1 MAFRR
6 SGVALAE
13 PEVLEGA
20 ADLRLVGLLL
30 ASAMIP
36 FSVLDLVPI
45 IASAATSLV
54 IVHLAGGTS
63 TIRVGSGGIMLPNHA
78 PLAIVEQLGTLES
91 LFPRRI
97 DLGMECAPGGSGGSF
112 PQDVMELQGHFCPVL
127 KDQLVQAVP
136 SGGLEVPL
144 YRLGSSDFERRLA
157 AEMGLP
163 FAFAS
168 HFAPDYLETALA
180 QNCSI

>member
-36 FSVLDLVPI
+36 FSVLGLMPG

-54 IVHLAGGTS
+54 IVHLAGGTP

-78 PLAIVEQLGTLES
+78 LL
-91 LFPRRI
+91 
-97 DLGMECAPGGSGGSF
+97 
-112 PQDVMELQGHFCPVL
+112 
-127 KDQLVQAVP
+127 
-136 SGGLEVPL
+136 
-144 YRLGSSDFERRLA
+144 
-157 AEMGLP
+157 
-163 FAFAS
+163 AFAS

-180 QNCSI
+180 QNCSR